1 MKYFLVFYICSQI
14 AGGCDAPMQL
24 TERFETWNQCVKAG
38 GELIISF
45 TENMKDSIEDNRLY
59 LTYSCGTV
67 PTTTLKYEHPS
78 ITPWSRW

>member
-1 MKYFLVFYICSQI
+1 MGGY
-14 AGGCDAPMQL
+14 AGHIKHIYEANTTANC
-24 TERFETWNQCVKAG
+24 
-38 GELIISF
+38 IIDLFDNIVWGNKSF

-78 ITPWSRW
+78 TTPWSRW